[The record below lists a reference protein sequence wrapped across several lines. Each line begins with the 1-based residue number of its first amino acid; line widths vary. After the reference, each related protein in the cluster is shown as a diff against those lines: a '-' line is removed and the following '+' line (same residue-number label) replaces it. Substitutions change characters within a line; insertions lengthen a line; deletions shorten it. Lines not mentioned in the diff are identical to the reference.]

1 MHPSAPGA
9 AGPQRRPRRA
19 GPITR
24 PPIDLSPKSHRKG
37 AKPARRLRWPN
48 TSPSAAAPTQDDI
61 PSHGAFRAFLWISNR
76 VNVHVIRPSLL
87 AISIG
92 LSPSSTDH
100 FFASVI
106 SAVAIFV
113 HEDIC
118 DEARGEA
125 GRGEHTHAHGQCLES
140 QVQRMA
146 ARAPRLLSA
155 YPMGCACKMLI
166 REQVAQRLM
175 EKSCTTRR
183 RLPSIQKWCG
193 A

>member
-24 PPIDLSPKSHRKG
+24 PPIDLSPKSPRKG
-37 AKPARRLRWPN
+37 ANTARRLRWPN

-61 PSHGAFRAFLWISNR
+61 PPHGAFRAILWISNR

-125 GRGEHTHAHGQCLES
+125 GRGEHTRTRSMPGEPS
-140 QVQRMA
+140 A
-146 ARAPRLLSA
+146 ANGRARTTPHERVPYGL
-155 YPMGCACKMLI
+155 
-166 REQVAQRLM
+166 RAQDAN
-175 EKSCTTRR
+175 T
-183 RLPSIQKWCG
+183 
-193 A
+193 